1 MTWRE
6 SGFPLAIKLGVLVAA
21 ILAAFGRVV
30 SFDFVRWD
38 DDINITQNPLL
49 AAPWSWELLARLFES
64 DQAMRFKPLHWLLDL
79 AVHRLFG
86 FDPRAWHALNLVLH
100 ALAAGLFFVVLRRI
114 FQRQGGVLAGLAGE
128 RVAWLGAALWALHP
142 LRAEP
147 VAWATA
153 STYPFTAVWL
163 LASFACYVEAVG
175 FGRGRR
181 WLAASWLGAVAAYA
195 SYPVGLSYA
204 FFLVAADEWLR
215 AVRQRDGAADAVGAW
230 RIRGL
235 RYAAFFLPA
244 VAAAGFTLWTRYTAP
259 GIFVAAPA
267 INEVDAGTRGAMA
280 LASLV
285 QLAGRCFWPG
295 NMSPNLPPLALTGTT
310 LVVVFA
316 LALVGLVGL
325 AAAWRWRGRHPGVWL
340 VVGGFAA
347 LSLPCLGLTERPT
360 WPVDRYAYVVQ
371 LPLVGGVVGG
381 YVLLFSV
388 GRRRAALV
396 LLPLA
401 LGVSAVAAYRQA
413 GIWRNSGTLFAHLE
427 REPGF
432 AQDPRQQAHVYAL
445 WASHEG
451 EHGGADRAR
460 ELFGRANDVFLAAMR
475 GAVAKGDY
483 EEALQL
489 SADFSRY
496 FSLTPSLRR
505 ERGTWLMRLGRFA
518 DARIEL
524 SAAQAAAPDD
534 ARVAELLRA
543 AIAETAP

>member
-1 MTWRE
+1 MSRPGASRLSWVWP
-6 SGFPLAIKLGVLVAA
+6 GLLVAA
-21 ILAAFGRVV
+21 ILVVFGRVV
-30 SFDFVRWD
+30 TFDFVRWD
-38 DDINITQNPLL
+38 DDINITQNPLF
-49 AAPWSWELLARLFES
+49 AVPWSWELLAKLFES

-100 ALAAGLFFVVLRRI
+100 ALAAGLFFIVLRRI
-114 FQRQGGVLAGLAGE
+114 FRLHGGVLAGTAGE
-128 RVAWLGAALWALHP
+128 RVAGLAAALWALHP

-181 WLAASWLGAVAAYA
+181 WLAASWLAAVAAYA

-215 AVRQRDGAADAVGAW
+215 AVRRRDGRADVVGSW
-230 RIRGL
+230 RIRGA
-235 RYAAFFLPA
+235 RYAGFFLPA

-267 INEVDAGTRGAMA
+267 IQEVDVGTRGAMA
-280 LASLV
+280 LASLAH
-285 QLAGRCFWPG
+285 LAGRVFWPG
-295 NMSPNLPPLALTGTT
+295 AMTPNVPPLALSGAT
-310 LVVVFA
+310 LVGVF
-316 LALVGLVGL
+316 GL
-325 AAAWRWRGRHPGVWL
+325 AVIALLGLFAAWRGRVRQPGAWL
-340 VVGGFAA
+340 VASGFVA

-360 WPVDRYAYVVQ
+360 WPVDRYAYIVH

-381 YVLLFSV
+381 GVLLFNR
-388 GRRRAALV
+388 GRQRAALV

-401 LGVSAVAAYRQA
+401 VVVSAVAAYRQA
-413 GIWRNSGTLFAHLE
+413 GIWRNSGTLFAQLE

-432 AQDPRQQAHVYAL
+432 GQDPRQQAHVYAL

-451 EHGGADRAR
+451 GEGRADRAR

-475 GAVAKGDY
+475 NAVARGDY

-489 SADFSRY
+489 SADFTRY

-505 ERGTWLMRLGRFA
+505 ERGAWLLRLGKFA
-518 DARIEL
+518 AARTEL
-524 SAAQAAAPDD
+524 QAAQAAAPDD
-534 ARVAELLRA
+534 PRVAELLRA